1 MTLPNT
7 SIFNFTEI
15 IGSYTDFNS
24 LNLNVGVNQ
33 LLANDNA
40 IKTAV
45 DAIEAKFSGTKAK
58 DSELLDGIDSLHFQ
72 REQTYQFQIGKWGR
86 ISKLY
91 PSLAGSYGGS
101 VLVNFSHTHGNTV
114 WNTSVSINFGHSTW
128 GQIVVLNSGG
138 YTPIRLRLVSVPN
151 TNGSHVY
158 LEQYGTG
165 YMNITDYT
173 GNIGAIVAYEAIN
186 CNIIPYTTF
195 TPEEA
200 IVDANGIPVLDVSG
214 NTQSLY
220 PVLSDVTTQ
229 YRQLH
234 VGTTANKILHSGNTV
249 VDADGFI
256 KIV

>member
-58 DSELLDGIDSLHFQ
+58 DSELLDGRDSLYFR
-72 REQTYQFQIGKWGR
+72 REQLYQFQIGKWGR

-165 YMNITDYT
+165 YMNIGD
-173 GNIGAIVAYEAIN
+173 IGAIVAYEAIN

-249 VDADGFI
+249 VDANGFL
-256 KIV
+256 KTL